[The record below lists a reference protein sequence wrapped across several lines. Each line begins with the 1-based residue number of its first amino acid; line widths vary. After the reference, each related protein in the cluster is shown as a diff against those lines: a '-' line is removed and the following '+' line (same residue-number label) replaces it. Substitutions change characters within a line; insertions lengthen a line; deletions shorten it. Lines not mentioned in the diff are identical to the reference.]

1 MDDIRLTAPSTKFQL
16 EFLAA
21 VRRSRKLHRPWVTPP
36 ETATEF
42 RSYIRAKQSPTSIG
56 YFVWSKDGELVGVIN
71 LSEIVRGQ
79 FQSAYLGYYAFS
91 PHQRKGYM
99 RCALCEVV
107 SRAFFT
113 YGLHRVEANIQPRN
127 RASRALVQSVG
138 FRQEGFSPRYLK
150 ILGRWRDHERW
161 AITREEWK
169 VPELHAPAV
178 KPAAVRIRT
187 SPSPTRRTASAARQG
202 RTPKPPK
209 RGSGEGSLPR
219 IGSGTSKDKSNRG

>member
-1 MDDIRLTAPSTKFQL
+1 MDIRLTAPSTKFEA

-21 VRRSRKLHRPWVTPP
+21 VRRSRKLHRPWVSPP
-36 ETATEF
+36 ETGTEF
-42 RSYIRAKQSPTSIG
+42 RTYIRSKQSPTSIG
-56 YFVWSKDGELVGVIN
+56 YFVWSGEGELVGVIN

-99 RCALCEVV
+99 RLALGAVV
-107 SRAFFT
+107 NRAFFT

-127 RASRALVQSVG
+127 RASRALVESIG

-161 AITREEWK
+161 AVTQEDWRVQQLEDDRVIDGLKSATQAK
-169 VPELHAPAV
+169 T
-178 KPAAVRIRT
+178 KT
-187 SPSPTRRTASAARQG
+187 SPSLKRRTESVAR
-202 RTPKPPK
+202 RVTAPKP
-209 RGSGEGSLPR
+209 
-219 IGSGTSKDKSNRG
+219 

>member
-1 MDDIRLTAPSTKFQL
+1 MDIRLTAPSTKFET

-36 ETATEF
+36 ETGTEL
-42 RSYIRAKQSPTSIG
+42 RSYIRSKTSPTSIG
-56 YFVWSKDGELVGVIN
+56 YFVWSGEGELVGVIN

-99 RCALCEVV
+99 RLALAAVV
-107 SRAFFT
+107 QRAFFT

-127 RASRALVQSVG
+127 RASRALVQSIG
-138 FRQEGFSPRYLK
+138 FQQEGFSPRYLK

-161 AITREEWK
+161 AITREDWRAQRQSETLE
-169 VPELHAPAV
+169 VSATV
-178 KPAAVRIRT
+178 RT
-187 SPSPTRRTASAARQG
+187 SPTSKRRTESAARQARSPTRR
-202 RTPKPPK
+202 
-209 RGSGEGSLPR
+209 
-219 IGSGTSKDKSNRG
+219 

>member
-1 MDDIRLTAPSTKFQL
+1 MDIRLTAPSTKFEA

-21 VRRSRKLHRPWVTPP
+21 VRRSRKLHRPWVSPP
-36 ETATEF
+36 ETGTEF

-56 YFVWSKDGELVGVIN
+56 YFVWSGEGELVGVIN

-79 FQSAYLGYYAFS
+79 FLSAYLGYYAFS
-91 PHQRKGYM
+91 PHHRKGYM
-99 RCALCEVV
+99 RLALVAVV

-161 AITREEWK
+161 AVTREEWRVQSIGDDEHVSD
-169 VPELHAPAV
+169 VPAPRTPTTKLTKTKTAPSL
-178 KPAAVRIRT
+178 KRRRETAVRR
-187 SPSPTRRTASAARQG
+187 ARS
-202 RTPKPPK
+202 PKP
-209 RGSGEGSLPR
+209 
-219 IGSGTSKDKSNRG
+219 